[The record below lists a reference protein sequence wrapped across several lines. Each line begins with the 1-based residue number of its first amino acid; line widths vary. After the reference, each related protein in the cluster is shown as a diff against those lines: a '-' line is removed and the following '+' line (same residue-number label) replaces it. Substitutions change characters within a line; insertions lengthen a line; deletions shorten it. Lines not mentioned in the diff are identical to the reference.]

1 MNIPL
6 ITHLLEVRARNRLR
20 AIMRGSRVLRNSID
34 PDLVAV
40 IKNALKNHKFGLGP
54 KNTSVWFF
62 GAATSHAELAVR
74 QYLLSRF
81 GGQRLTEAL
90 LFAYGQREGVGK
102 VATALPLEW
111 RLILNEHG
119 IPVSHFRSALAWGA
133 HVVTQF
139 LLGFALFVRRLIA
152 GGVRLFWPVNKQLGN
167 FVYFDSLIPGA
178 LPQESKDTNSYDI
191 MSWYIKHTLG
201 DKKFDYFCHGI
212 KGVPSIALG
221 HTLVVGVDGPVFTLD
236 RFSSLIRFLIW
247 GTIAV
252 ILVIADVLRGR
263 WFYPIMLREAVK
275 TAQVRFEQ
283 PKRLAREYLFHNSN
297 FVYRPLWTYQAEK
310 HGSEIL
316 MYFYSTNCEPFKRKY
331 GYKNSSN
338 EYYEVM
344 SWTRYMVWDTYQ
356 ANFIRRSVGLF
367 AKVDVVGPIWFTS
380 SPEELPPLPMA
391 TIALFDVQPV
401 RESFYQRHAIEFD
414 YYTPVNSIAFIDD
427 IYTAAKACRSSIV
440 LKRKRKIGSL
450 IHPIYESFVDRITEA
465 PGFITISPE
474 VSASR
479 LIEKCIAVISM
490 PFTSTALIGK
500 ALGKPSVYYDPYGM
514 IQKDDRGAHGIEIL
528 SGPEELSS
536 WLSKTLESFQPKLKK
551 V

>member
-1 MNIPL
+1 MNIRL

-20 AIMRGSRVLRNSID
+20 AIMRGSRVLRNSVD
-34 PDLVAV
+34 PDLVAG
-40 IKNALKNHKFGLGP
+40 IKDALKNHKFGLGP

-62 GAATSHAELAVR
+62 GAAISHAELAVR
-74 QYLLSRF
+74 QYLLSRL

-90 LFAYGQREGVGK
+90 LVAYGQRSGGGK

-119 IPVSHFRSALAWGA
+119 IPVAHFRSALAWGA
-133 HVVTQF
+133 YVGGQF
-139 LLGFALFVRRLIA
+139 LFGLALFVRRLLTGI
-152 GGVRLFWPVNKQLGN
+152 VRLVRPANNQLGN

-178 LPQESKDTNSYDI
+178 LPQESEDKNSYDI
-191 MSWYIKHTLG
+191 MTWYMKHTLG
-201 DKKFDYFCHGI
+201 EKKFDYFCHGI
-212 KGVPSIALG
+212 KGVRSMALG
-221 HTLVVGVDGPVFTLD
+221 NTLVVGVEGPVFTLD

-247 GTIAV
+247 GIITV
-252 ILVIADVLRGR
+252 ILVIADILRGR
-263 WFYPIMLREAVK
+263 WIYALMFREAIK
-275 TAQVRFEQ
+275 TAQVRLEQ

-310 HGSEIL
+310 QGSEIL
-316 MYFYSTNCEPFKRKY
+316 MYFYSTNCEPFKRKF

-344 SWTRYMVWDTYQ
+344 SWSRYLVWDTYQ
-356 ANFIRRSVGLF
+356 ANFIRRSVGPF
-367 AKVDVVGPIWFTS
+367 AKVEVVGPIWFTS
-380 SPEELPPLPMA
+380 SPEELPPLPLA

-401 RESFYQRHAIEFD
+401 RDSFYQRHAIEFD
-414 YYTPVNSIAFIDD
+414 YYTPVNSIAFIAD
-427 IYTAAKACRSSIV
+427 IYNAAKVCRSSIV

-450 IHPIYESFVDRITEA
+450 IHPVYESFVDRITEA
-465 PGFITISPE
+465 PGFINISPE

-500 ALGKPSVYYDPYGM
+500 ALGKPSAYYDPRGM

-528 SGPEELSS
+528 SGPDELSS
-536 WLSKTLESFQPKLKK
+536 WLSKALNLSQPMLKEG
-551 V
+551 